1 VREMR
6 RRLWALVRR
15 WWAVARPIPEG
26 VRGLFERWLDLD
38 LGLGEFLIFGV
49 DGFLF
54 EMNG

>member
-1 VREMR
+1 MREMR